1 MVKWLILTK
10 WGRNWMEFGEK
21 DGKKLSAVS
30 FQLSV
35 LHISLNFSENLREQ
49 KEKNFLAEAQIKTL
63 SYAD

>member
-1 MVKWLILTK
+1 
-10 WGRNWMEFGEK
+10 MEFGEK